1 MTHNSKHFSWHAANP
16 RPSRALTVL
25 LVFGFGQ
32 TAFAD
37 APDGNQASPAATAAA
52 PAPGATTSAAA
63 ASGEVTRLEK
73 YTVTDVPITEQIL
86 PTVRPISSVYGDDL
100 SIVDIPRSVTS
111 VNKAWMDDRQVKN
124 AMDFGQF
131 ATGVYSEAQYG
142 IPAVPFIRGDL
153 AQIYMDGQ
161 IMLYTRNSVP
171 PSFNSVEALDIV
183 KGPGSAVY
191 GPQGEGA
198 GGYVNFV
205 TKQPYLDGNH
215 LEITATLSS
224 WTSGRSYFNPEFTI
238 DFGGPLSDKLAYRI
252 SYLSRYGDGYYVHDK
267 NQTQDV
273 YAAITYLPTKNLKLE
288 WWGEVFG
295 DRTNEIS
302 GTNRVTQQ
310 FIWNGSYVSGPAI
323 PNFGNDTIP
332 PGQTQPTVSSGVFS
346 VIQPTG
352 ITKLP
357 PYDVLVGPSDVAR
370 SLLVQ
375 TQLVSTLTLTSQS
388 ELIDRLFLANGNS
401 NKVDTYGYDE
411 YTPVQQSFQDRL
423 EYHAHIDL
431 GKIENSVIAGGDFR
445 YSRLV
450 AYTDFSNEPYSFYDL
465 SSSLDNFYPAYAAAN
480 NTFGGGYRVPGTTT
494 YSSMDVADAQ
504 DSHIYDSAIFAQDN
518 VKLTNQLST
527 ILGLRDDYI
536 KADTKSPSMLQ
547 VGEYDQYEVFHS
559 FTTPVYVPLGA
570 LYAASGNVWDPSY
583 FASVVF
589 KMTDTSSLY
598 LTYDRVNAVLGTS
611 NFGGVNASS
620 SDPATAAQQLHT
632 SITSKSTLYETGYK
646 QSFLHNT
653 LYVDASLFQQLKFGT
668 QQGGPDYLV
677 KDDGLELEAVYQPSK
692 ALSVNGNFTY
702 QNATAFAPA
711 GSGFYQQTGNYLD
724 AYPTTYMVD
733 GQFGTGVGSPNFT
746 NYYPPGGRM
755 RAPGIPQ
762 LTANFFVEYKFA
774 NGFGAGVGPQI
785 IGRQY
790 ANDQDTL
797 HIPGEY
803 SLDGYIFYQRK
814 RWDVR
819 VNFRNLA
826 NQRLIDTI
834 DVSFAGNDMI
844 FVREPISASLTFRL
858 HL

>member
-1 MTHNSKHFSWHAANP
+1 MTHNSKHFAGTLSNP
-16 RPSRALTVL
+16 FARRVLALIL
-25 LVFGFGQ
+25 AFSFAQNG
-32 TAFAD
+32 FAD
-37 APDGNQASPAATAAA
+37 TGSSGDQAASPPPAPPTPAASTTQTAAA
-52 PAPGATTSAAA
+52 
-63 ASGEVTRLEK
+63 GEVTRLEK

-86 PTVRPISSVYGDDL
+86 PTVRPINSVYGDDL

-111 VNKAWMDDRQVKN
+111 VNKAWMDERQVKN

-171 PSFNSVEALDIV
+171 PSFNGVEALDIV

-205 TKQPYLDGNH
+205 TKQPFLDAEH

-224 WTSGRSYFNPEFTI
+224 WTSGRSYFNPELTI

-252 SYLSRYGDGYYVHDK
+252 SYLSRYGDNYYIHDK

-273 YAAITYLPTKNLKLE
+273 FAAVTYLATKTLKLE
-288 WWGEVFG
+288 WWAEAFG
-295 DRTNEIS
+295 DRTNEVS

-310 FIWNGSYVSGPAI
+310 FIWNGTYVAGPVI
-323 PNFGNDTIP
+323 PNYGNDTIP
-332 PGQTQPTVSSGVFS
+332 PGGTVPTVSSDVFS

-352 ITKLP
+352 TVKLP
-357 PYDVLVGPSDVAR
+357 PYIVLVGPSDVAR

-375 TQLVSTLTLTSQS
+375 QQLVSTLTLTPESA
-388 ELIDRLFLANGNS
+388 LIDRLFLADGHS

-423 EYHAHIDL
+423 EYHALIDL
-431 GKIENSVIAGGDFR
+431 GKIENSLIAGADFR

-450 AYTDFSNEPYSFYDL
+450 AYTDFSNEPFSSYDL
-465 SSSLDNFYPAYAAAN
+465 SASTDNFYPAYAASN

-494 YSSMDVADAQ
+494 YSSMNVPDAQ
-504 DSHIYDSAIFAQDN
+504 DSHIYDSALFVQDY
-518 VKLTNQLST
+518 VKLLSKLST
-527 ILGLRDDYI
+527 ILGLRYDYI
-536 KADTKSPSMLQ
+536 KADDKSPSEYQ
-547 VGEYDQYEVFHS
+547 VGEYDQYEVFHA
-559 FTTPVYVPLGA
+559 FTTPVYVPLGS
-570 LYAASGNVWDPSY
+570 LYSAWGSAWDPSY
-583 FASVVF
+583 FASIVF

-598 LTYDRVNAVLGTS
+598 LTYDRVDAVLGTS
-611 NFGGVNASS
+611 NFGGLNAGS
-620 SDPATAAQQLHT
+620 SDPVVAAQQLHT
-632 SITSKSTLYETGYK
+632 SITSRSTLYETGYK

-677 KDDGLELEAVYQPSK
+677 KDNGIELEAVYQPSK
-692 ALSVNGNFTY
+692 ALSVNANFTY
-702 QNATAFAPA
+702 QDATAFAPS
-711 GSGFYQQTGNYLD
+711 GYGFYQQSGNYLD
-724 AYPTTYMVD
+724 PYPTTYMVD
-733 GQFGTGVGSPNFT
+733 GQYGTGVGSPNFT
-746 NYYPPGGRM
+746 SYYPPGGRM

-762 LTANFFVEYKFA
+762 LTANFFIEYKFA
-774 NGFGAGVGPQI
+774 NGFGAGLGPQI

-803 SLDGYIFYQRK
+803 SLDGYLFYQRK

-819 VNFRNLA
+819 VNIRNLA
-826 NQRLIDTI
+826 NQRLVDTI
-834 DVSFAGNDMI
+834 DVSFAGNDTI
-844 FVREPISASLTFRL
+844 FVRQPISASLTFRL